1 MKIYAKLNFL
11 YYFLCALLL
20 WSSGFTMRDHKKKYK
35 FMILSHNRINILFW
49 GVQDTYIVI

>member
-11 YYFLCALLL
+11 YHFLCALLL